1 VLPSLTV
8 ATSGADLRGPNL
20 VSVDPTNGT
29 SCVVYSRRSASPP
42 APAITQV
49 GCFDAWG
56 AWPPETPIGVDA
68 HQEHGDQ
75 PVPGDSIVATSRI
88 APPAG
93 SFALVF
99 GDATGTHTYFSPA
112 TGYGAASTPW
122 TFGIDSGVPLFLA
135 SAATF
140 GNGSSATQAVLA
152 GISLGEG
159 QGAQRLPYPSL
170 SLALVSTT
178 EEENLFSVMCATTPI
193 AADAVG
199 IGRGW
204 LIGAAHSGAA
214 VLTSGCRGGGAG
226 MGPATTL
233 DFGTLSLQTAWSP
246 VARPL
251 ATTAPVTRL
260 RMSPRSDGAWA
271 VYHVDGSPR
280 LEGARVVPATQVVET
295 FAIEIAPSAVNTFQV
310 MPLGDAFVL
319 GTTSSAGGGMDEIR
333 LDHFDAGGA
342 ITWSTTLSVAG
353 AVDGAVS
360 LLPSGD
366 ASAFLVAWS
375 ELPTP
380 TSERR
385 LRIARFDCRPEP

>member
-1 VLPSLTV
+1 M
-8 ATSGADLRGPNL
+8 
-20 VSVDPTNGT
+20 
-29 SCVVYSRRSASPP
+29 
-42 APAITQV
+42 
-49 GCFDAWG
+49 
-56 AWPPETPIGVDA
+56 
-68 HQEHGDQ
+68 
-75 PVPGDSIVATSRI
+75 ATSRI

-112 TGYGAASTPW
+112 TGYGEASTPW
-122 TFGIDSGVPLFLA
+122 TLGIESGVPLFLA

-140 GNGSSATQAVLA
+140 GNGSSATQPVLA

-170 SLALVSTT
+170 SLALVTTT
-178 EEENLFSVMCATTPI
+178 EESNLFSVLCATTPI

-214 VLTSGCRGGGAG
+214 VLISGCRGGRAG

-233 DFGTLSLQTAWSP
+233 DFGTLSLATAWSP

-251 ATTAPVTRL
+251 AMTAPVTRI
-260 RMSPRSDGAWA
+260 RMSARSDGAWA

-295 FAIEIAPSAVNTFQV
+295 FAIEIEIAPSAADTFQV

-319 GTTSSAGGGMDEIR
+319 ATTSSTGGGMDEIR

-342 ITWSTTLSVAG
+342 VTWSTTLSAAG
-353 AVDGAVS
+353 AIDGAVS
-360 LLPSGD
+360 LLRSGD
-366 ASAFLVAWS
+366 AGAFLVAWS
-375 ELPTP
+375 ELPAGA
-380 TSERR
+380 SERR
-385 LRIARFDCRPEP
+385 LRIARFDCRPDP